1 MRKFQQLKKDLNS
14 HIVITDNFN
23 SLAFVRVE
31 MVLCLLSRISPEL
44 NPWNA
49 YVLLRGYQII
59 NHSKEDEQLYLLQQ
73 AREKLLL
80 YASRMQWEEHLDRYL
95 DSDYDAIRFYNIEGG
110 KLVRNKMCNYA
121 TDREDIYLSELKSY
135 SGGSRAVPYADSGKY
150 KFYKNDKQIITI
162 DIPEWLTSFEK
173 G

>member
-14 HIVITDNFN
+14 HIVITDNVN

-95 DSDYDAIRFYNIEGG
+95 DSDYDESHIVAEVGLSPMQIQENINFIRMINRLLPLIS
-110 KLVRNKMCNYA
+110 
-121 TDREDIYLSELKSY
+121 LSGLHHLKKDQVESQ
-135 SGGSRAVPYADSGKY
+135 PQ
-150 KFYKNDKQIITI
+150 KNSKERQ
-162 DIPEWLTSFEK
+162 
-173 G
+173 